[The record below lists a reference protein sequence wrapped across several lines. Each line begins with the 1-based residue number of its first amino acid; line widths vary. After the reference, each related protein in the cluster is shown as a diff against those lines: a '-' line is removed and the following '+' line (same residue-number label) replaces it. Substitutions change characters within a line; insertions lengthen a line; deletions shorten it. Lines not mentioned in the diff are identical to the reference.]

1 MEIAR
6 IWDRLL
12 GMLTGRK
19 GAPRQT
25 EVLDVPFLVSDS
37 NNDFLKLDAMA
48 PLASEPPPP
57 RPNGNAIP
65 VGPDTPNT
73 SRSIVR
79 REAVLGNNQRVAGY
93 FFRLRYE
100 VNQRVRSS
108 SASVQR
114 LYDDVL
120 LRNLQV
126 MEIQRLLEHRLAFI
140 EVAANS
146 LDMPVLEA
154 LQPQGTV
161 YVVGPNA
168 ELVSQP
174 ETWLNRLTQL
184 KGLGFRIGLH
194 GDDADAPE
202 MPPFLALA
210 DFLFVDIG
218 NNDIPTIHH
227 QIGISAQR
235 TAPLLCVATNIQT
248 LEEFNVCSKLPFSFY
263 QGHFITSREKWDAPR
278 MDAGR
283 IKILELLNKLR
294 RDAELAEL
302 TAVIKQDPALS
313 FKLLRYINSPGIGL
327 LHKASTLEQALIV
340 LGRQQFYRW
349 LTLLLFT
356 SGKTRG
362 LDWAIM
368 ENALVRARLA
378 ELLAQHALPASE
390 RDELFVAGVFSL
402 LDVVLAMPMA
412 DVLKQ
417 VNLPPAVNEA
427 LLEQRGKYAP
437 YLQLAIAC
445 EQYDEANMIE
455 LSQAI
460 GLDSKAVNGL
470 HIDALVWA
478 QQVSE

>member
-1 MEIAR
+1 MGLAGILG
-6 IWDRLL
+6 RLL
-12 GMLTGRK
+12 GSLTEK
-19 GAPRQT
+19 QTAPA
-25 EVLDVPFLVSDS
+25 EAEAPDNPFVSTDP
-37 NNDFLKLDAMA
+37 NNDFLKLNAMA
-48 PLASEPPPP
+48 PLASEPSPP
-57 RPNGNAIP
+57 RPNGNARPI
-65 VGPDTPNT
+65 GPDTPPT

-93 FFRLRYE
+93 VFRLRFE
-100 VNQRVRSS
+100 VNQRVRASS
-108 SASVQR
+108 TSIQR

-120 LRNLQV
+120 LRNLQI

-161 YVVGPNA
+161 YVVGTNA
-168 ELVSQP
+168 ELTSQP
-174 ETWLNRLTQL
+174 DAWLSRLSQL
-184 KGLGFRIGLH
+184 KKLGFRIGLH
-194 GDDADAPE
+194 GDGVDAPE
-202 MPPFLALA
+202 MTPFLELA
-210 DFLFVDIG
+210 DFLFIDVG

-227 QIGISAQR
+227 QID
-235 TAPLLCVATNIQT
+235 APAKRIPPLSCVATNIQT
-248 LEEFNVCSKLPFSFY
+248 LEEFNVCSRLPFSFY
-263 QGHFITSREKWDAPR
+263 QGSFITSREKWDAPR

-294 RDAELAEL
+294 RDAEVAEL

-356 SGKTRG
+356 SGQARG

-378 ELLAQHALPASE
+378 ELLARDALSASE

-402 LDVVLAMPMA
+402 LDVVMAIPMA

-417 VNLPPAVNEA
+417 VSLPPAVNEV
-427 LLEQRGKYAP
+427 LLEHRGKYAP
-437 YLQLAIAC
+437 YLELAIAC
-445 EQYDEANMIE
+445 EQYDEANIAE

-460 GLDSKAVNGL
+460 GLDSRAVNGL
-470 HIDALVWA
+470 HVDALIWA